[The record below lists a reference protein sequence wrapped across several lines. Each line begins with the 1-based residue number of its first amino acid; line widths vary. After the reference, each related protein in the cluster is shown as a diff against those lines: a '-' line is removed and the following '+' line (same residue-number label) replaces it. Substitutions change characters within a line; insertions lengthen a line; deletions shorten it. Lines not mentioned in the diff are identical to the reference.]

1 MTRLVNEAPDEG
13 DQREVAPNH
22 HARHPPGR
30 LGAHMKPLLGD
41 LRQVLREGE
50 QRRRLEH
57 VIHDD
62 APERPRQLGDAPRL
76 EAARPLDQPL
86 ARRRVGQHA
95 VLLAA
100 GAHEEQAGDAQQQH
114 AEVGERGDPERP
126 GQVAGALGDD
136 VGQRLGHQHAQ
147 LRRRQL
153 QPERQREAVVRRE
166 PRREEAVARGAVGR
180 VAQRQRAG
188 AQQHQAVGAGLHGG
202 ADDDGADDADGAGD
216 DEGGGAADV
225 VGDETA
231 EGHQQGDGE
240 VLGAKDEGELRV
252 VDVHGFFQWCFHC
265 SEHAVVIIRPEA
277 HETHEKGRDD
287 LEAKW
292 RSDGHSVGAA
302 IF

>member
-1 MTRLVNEAPDEG
+1 MPQARPHPVVRHQQSGTNGEAHKAQRHARRNPTAIPPHDRHRHGHRQPQGSHHGQPMTRFIDEAPDEG

-30 LGAHMKPLLGD
+30 LGADIKPLLGD

-95 VLLAA
+95 VLAA
-100 GAHEEQAGDAQQQH
+100 ACAHKEQAGDAQQQH

-136 VGQRLGHQHAQ
+136 VGQRFGHQHAQ

-153 QPERQREAVVRRE
+153 QPERQREAVVWRE

-188 AQQHQAVGAGLHGG
+188 AQQHQAIGAGLHGG

-216 DEGGGAADV
+216 DEGGWG
-225 VGDETA
+225 
-231 EGHQQGDGE
+231 EGLL
-240 VLGAKDEGELRV
+240 V
-252 VDVHGFFQWCFHC
+252 F
-265 SEHAVVIIRPEA
+265 
-277 HETHEKGRDD
+277 
-287 LEAKW
+287 
-292 RSDGHSVGAA
+292 
-302 IF
+302 